1 MGGIWGGGGGRRE
14 RRKKVFTIRAHT
26 HHLCLCFPDPLPVAV
41 DWRVGGNEAGY
52 VLLLVGLE
60 VEALLLPLT
69 SGLHVECH
77 CVLHHPH
84 SHTSQLGELVLRHD
98 LRGGR
103 RGGSEGGS
111 RGGRE
116 GEREEGRE
124 KGGRD
129 KSSVKS
135 KRGVYTNKKT
145 ERSLGDREAWE
156 RGKMGQC

>member
-1 MGGIWGGGGGRRE
+1 M
-14 RRKKVFTIRAHT
+14 
-26 HHLCLCFPDPLPVAV
+26 

-69 SGLHVECH
+69 GGLHVECH

-103 RGGSEGGS
+103 RGGREGERERAREGAGEG
-111 RGGRE
+111 RRERGRERGREQGREGGRE

-156 RGKMGQC
+156 TGKMGQC